1 MFLRL
6 AIPLV
11 FMLFGPRIIRRIL
24 RTVVLVWRLT
34 FDRRVPLLLRLVV
47 PAALLYFVVP
57 IGLIPDFVPIVGY
70 LDDLIVLLV
79 AVWILLSFAPREVV
93 EEYAPWRVKTQTQEP
108 EGQKAPSRVVE
119 GSYTMMDDDAS

>member
-1 MFLRL
+1 MLLRL

-11 FMLFGPRIIRRIL
+11 FMLFGPRTIRRIL

-47 PAALLYFVVP
+47 PAALLYFIVP
-57 IGLIPDFVPIVGY
+57 IGLIHDFVPVVGY
-70 LDDLIVLLV
+70 LDDLVVLIV
-79 AVWILLSFAPREVV
+79 AVWLLLSFAPREVV
-93 EEYAPWRVKTQTQEP
+93 EEYAPWRVRTQTQAP
-108 EGQKAPSRVVE
+108 EGQNDPSQVVE